1 MVSFMEEKKQDIRQF
16 LNINTL
22 IIAVNVLLFL
32 WLFMLRDP
40 RHGAFLLNFGGMYPE
55 FMQQGDW
62 WRLVTAMFLHFGIE
76 HLLSNMFM
84 LWFVGNMLLKALKP
98 WQYAIVYL
106 ISGLGGSL
114 ASYEMM
120 VLAHD
125 YAISAGASG
134 AIYGIVGALF
144 WVVLRHGGRFETIRT
159 KQMVLAVV
167 CYVSYGFTTEGVDA
181 WAHLGGMVAGFLM
194 TAILYHPK
202 KQD

>member
-32 WLFMLRDP
+32 WLSMLGDTRS
-40 RHGAFLLNFGGMYPE
+40 GAFLLNFGAMYPE
-55 FMQQGDW
+55 FLQQGEW

-120 VLAHD
+120 ELVHD

>member
-22 IIAVNVLLFL
+22 IIAVNMLLFL
-32 WLFMLRDP
+32 WLSMLGDTRG
-40 RHGAFLLNFGGMYPE
+40 GAFLLNFGAMYPE
-55 FMQQGDW
+55 FLQQGEW

>member
-1 MVSFMEEKKQDIRQF
+1 MVSFMEEKKLDIRQF

-32 WLFMLRDP
+32 WLSMLGDTRS
-40 RHGAFLLNFGGMYPE
+40 GAFLLNFGAMYPE
-55 FMQQGDW
+55 FLQQGEW

>member
-1 MVSFMEEKKQDIRQF
+1 
-16 LNINTL
+16 
-22 IIAVNVLLFL
+22 
-32 WLFMLRDP
+32 
-40 RHGAFLLNFGGMYPE
+40 MYPE
-55 FMQQGDW
+55 FLQQGEW

>member
-32 WLFMLRDP
+32 WLSMLGDTRS
-40 RHGAFLLNFGGMYPE
+40 GAFLLNFGAMYPE
-55 FMQQGDW
+55 FLQQGEW

-134 AIYGIVGALF
+134 AIYGIVGALY